1 MCIGEKKNKKNQWF
15 VTQDWDNVTTGKKK
29 KKRTTEPLRSQEG
42 FLEKVI
48 PELSLKER
56 EKHSYEWAVGM
67 VISAFQVVAVHMQKQ
82 RERKSIDLENSSD
95 SLSF

>member
-1 MCIGEKKNKKNQWF
+1 MCIGEKKNKKINDLLHKIETMSQ
-15 VTQDWDNVTTGKKK
+15 QEK

-56 EKHSYEWAVGM
+56 EKHSYE
-67 VISAFQVVAVHMQKQ
+67 
-82 RERKSIDLENSSD
+82 
-95 SLSF
+95 

>member
-1 MCIGEKKNKKNQWF
+1 MYRGKEKQKNQWF
-15 VTQDWDNVTTGKKK
+15 VTQDWDNVTTGK

-67 VISAFQVVAVHMQKQ
+67 VISACQVVAVHMQKQ
-82 RERKSIDLENSSD
+82 REKKSIDLENSSD